1 MRIMLL
7 RFFPKENRRTRGA
20 FLDSPEEKSLS
31 FPYFFRGE
39 FSVKE
44 TVARS
49 LREGAELRLKMAEA
63 MAADITAAATAIAEA
78 FKAGRKLLLFGNGG
92 SAADAQ
98 HIAAEFMNRFLIE
111 RPPLPAIALTTDT
124 SVLTSIANDYAFDDI
139 FSKQVK
145 ALGKKGDVALGITTS
160 GTSANVLK
168 ALRAAKKLGMI
179 TIALTGD
186 GGKAGSLADI
196 ALQVPSRSTPRIQ
209 EAHIAVGHILC
220 DLTDTLLFK
229 DVGKR

>member
-1 MRIMLL
+1 
-7 RFFPKENRRTRGA
+7 
-20 FLDSPEEKSLS
+20 
-31 FPYFFRGE
+31 
-39 FSVKE
+39 VKE
-44 TVARS
+44 TVFRS
-49 LREGAELRLKMAEA
+49 LKEGAELRLKMAET
-63 MAADITAAATAIAEA
+63 MGESIPAAAEAIADA

-160 GTSANVLK
+160 GSSANVLK

-179 TIALTGD
+179 TITLTGEV
-186 GGKAGSLADI
+186 GKAASLADI
-196 ALQVPSRSTPRIQ
+196 ALQIPSRSVPRIQ
-209 EAHIAVGHILC
+209 EAHIVVGHILC
-220 DLTDTLLFK
+220 ELTDTLLFK

>member
-1 MRIMLL
+1 M
-7 RFFPKENRRTRGA
+7 
-20 FLDSPEEKSLS
+20 
-31 FPYFFRGE
+31 
-39 FSVKE
+39 KE

-49 LREGAELRLKMAEA
+49 LKEGAEIRLKMAET
-63 MAADITAAATAIAEA
+63 MAASIITAAQSIAEA

-92 SAADAQ
+92 SASDAQ

-124 SVLTSIANDYAFDDI
+124 SVLTSIANDYSFDEV

-160 GTSANVLK
+160 GSSANVLK
-168 ALRAAKKLGMI
+168 ALRAAKKLGMV
-179 TIALTGD
+179 TIALTGEA
-186 GGKAGSLADI
+186 GKAATLADI

-209 EAHIAVGHILC
+209 EAHIVVGHILC
-220 DLTDTLLFK
+220 DLTDTLLFREF
-229 DVGKR
+229 GKR

>member
-1 MRIMLL
+1 MTVRVEKFIVSLL
-7 RFFPKENRRTRGA
+7 LPWGAPLKE
-20 FLDSPEEKSLS
+20 
-31 FPYFFRGE
+31 
-39 FSVKE
+39 SVVRALK
-44 TVARS
+44 
-49 LREGAELRLKMAEA
+49 EGAELRTRMAES
-63 MAADITAAATAIAEA
+63 MAAEIATAATAIAEA

-124 SVLTSIANDYAFDDI
+124 SILTSIANDYAFDEI
-139 FSKQVK
+139 FSKQLK

-160 GTSANVLK
+160 GSSGNVLK
-168 ALRAAKKLGMI
+168 ALRAAKKLGMT
-179 TIALTGD
+179 TIALTGE
-186 GGKAGSLADI
+186 GGKAASLSDI
-196 ALQVPSRSTPRIQ
+196 ALQIPSRSTPRIQ

-220 DLTDTLLFK
+220 DLTDTILFK

>member
-1 MRIMLL
+1 M
-7 RFFPKENRRTRGA
+7 KESVA
-20 FLDSPEEKSLS
+20 KSL
-31 FPYFFRGE
+31 
-39 FSVKE
+39 K
-44 TVARS
+44 
-49 LREGAELRLKMAEA
+49 EGAELRLKMAET
-63 MAADITAAATAIAEA
+63 MAASITAAAESIAEA

-124 SVLTSIANDYAFDDI
+124 SVLTSIANDYSFDDV

-160 GTSANVLK
+160 GSSANVLK

-186 GGKAGSLADI
+186 AGKAAALADI
-196 ALQVPSRSTPRIQ
+196 ALQIPSRSTPRIQ
-209 EAHIAVGHILC
+209 EAHIVVGHILC
-220 DLTDTLLFK
+220 DLTDTLLFR
-229 DVGKR
+229 DIGKR

>member
-1 MRIMLL
+1 M
-7 RFFPKENRRTRGA
+7 KE
-20 FLDSPEEKSLS
+20 S
-31 FPYFFRGE
+31 
-39 FSVKE
+39 
-44 TVARS
+44 VARS
-49 LREGAELRLKMAEA
+49 LKEGAELRLKMAETISTGIA
-63 MAADITAAATAIAEA
+63 EAAEAIAEA

-124 SVLTSIANDYAFDDI
+124 SVLTSIANDYAFDEI

-160 GTSANVLK
+160 GSSGNVLK

-179 TIALTGD
+179 TIALTGE
-186 GGKAGSLADI
+186 GGKAASLADI
-196 ALQVPSRSTPRIQ
+196 PLQIPSRSTPRIQ

>member
-1 MRIMLL
+1 L
-7 RFFPKENRRTRGA
+7 KE
-20 FLDSPEEKSLS
+20 S
-31 FPYFFRGE
+31 
-39 FSVKE
+39 
-44 TVARS
+44 VARS
-49 LREGAELRLKMAEA
+49 LKEGAELRLKMAET
-63 MAADITAAATAIAEA
+63 ISTEIAAAAEAIADA

-124 SVLTSIANDYAFDDI
+124 SVLTSIANDYSFDEI

-160 GTSANVLK
+160 GSSGNVLK
-168 ALRAAKKLGMI
+168 ALRVARRLGMI
-179 TIALTGD
+179 TIALTGE
-186 GGKAGSLADI
+186 GGKAASLADI
-196 ALQVPSRSTPRIQ
+196 PLQIPSRSTPRIQ

>member
-1 MRIMLL
+1 M
-7 RFFPKENRRTRGA
+7 KE
-20 FLDSPEEKSLS
+20 S
-31 FPYFFRGE
+31 
-39 FSVKE
+39 
-44 TVARS
+44 VARS
-49 LREGAELRLKMAEA
+49 LKEGSDLRLKMAET
-63 MAADITAAATAIAEA
+63 MPAAIATAATAIAEA

-124 SVLTSIANDYAFDDI
+124 SVLTSIANDYAFDEI

-160 GTSANVLK
+160 GSSGNVLK
-168 ALRAAKKLGMI
+168 ALRAAKKLGMT
-179 TIALTGD
+179 TIALTGE
-186 GGKAGSLADI
+186 GGKAASLADI
-196 ALQVPSRSTPRIQ
+196 ALQIPSRSTPRIQ

-220 DLTDTLLFK
+220 DLTDTILFK

>member
-1 MRIMLL
+1 L
-7 RFFPKENRRTRGA
+7 K
-20 FLDSPEEKSLS
+20 DS
-31 FPYFFRGE
+31 
-39 FSVKE
+39 
-44 TVARS
+44 VARS
-49 LREGAELRLKMAEA
+49 LKEGAELRLKMAATISTE
-63 MAADITAAATAIAEA
+63 IAAAAEAIAEA

-124 SVLTSIANDYAFDDI
+124 SVLTSIANDYAFDEI

-160 GTSANVLK
+160 GSSGNVLK

-179 TIALTGD
+179 TIALTGE
-186 GGKAGSLADI
+186 GGKAASLADI
-196 ALQVPSRSTPRIQ
+196 PLQIPSRSTPRIQ

>member
-1 MRIMLL
+1 L
-7 RFFPKENRRTRGA
+7 KE
-20 FLDSPEEKSLS
+20 S
-31 FPYFFRGE
+31 
-39 FSVKE
+39 
-44 TVARS
+44 VARS
-49 LREGAELRLKMAEA
+49 LKEGAELRLKMAETISTGIA
-63 MAADITAAATAIAEA
+63 EAAEAIAEA

-124 SVLTSIANDYAFDDI
+124 SVLTSIANDYAFDEI

-160 GTSANVLK
+160 GSSGNVLK

-179 TIALTGD
+179 TIALTGE
-186 GGKAGSLADI
+186 GGKAASLADI
-196 ALQVPSRSTPRIQ
+196 PLQIPSRSTPRIQ